1 MLVLS
6 RKHNESVMIG
16 DNIRITIVRIRS
28 DGKISLGFE
37 APKDVVIL
45 RQEIFDKENKGKS

>member
-1 MLVLS
+1 
-6 RKHNESVMIG
+6 MIG